1 MIILAL
7 AENSIQLVPDGT
19 ILLHIVAVVVMVAI
33 LNRTMFRPINKILA
47 DREAQTA
54 GRSSEAKKLRADV
67 EDSISRYETGLRQAR
82 TAGYQLVESK
92 RNEALKY
99 REEEVN
105 KVREEIRVL
114 IASEKAQ
121 IEQQV
126 AEARLSLQAEAT
138 ETAREIGSRILHRSV
153 S

>member
-1 MIILAL
+1 
-7 AENSIQLVPDGT
+7 
-19 ILLHIVAVVVMVAI
+19 AVVVMVAI

>member
-67 EDSISRYETGLRQAR
+67 EDSIS
-82 TAGYQLVESK
+82 
-92 RNEALKY
+92 
-99 REEEVN
+99 
-105 KVREEIRVL
+105 
-114 IASEKAQ
+114 
-121 IEQQV
+121 
-126 AEARLSLQAEAT
+126 
-138 ETAREIGSRILHRSV
+138 
-153 S
+153 